1 MNNMD
6 IENSEP
12 LTNQSSLKIQGPS
25 VFENV
30 EWAFQ
35 FNNDEPIFLAEPSPY
50 GGAKEVTFTI
60 GNTTHSN
67 IIFRDNKGNEFKIF
81 ARERIS
87 G

>member
-35 FNNDEPIFLAEPSPY
+35 FNDDDPVAFAWSTTDPKKLDIS
-50 GGAKEVTFTI
+50 I
-60 GNTTHSN
+60 SNTSDSN
-67 IIFRDNKGNEFKIF
+67 IIFHDNKGNKFKIF